1 MPTRCILAIDQ
12 GTTSTRVLLFDEQAQ
27 VLGSGSAELAQHYP
41 KPGWVEHDPEEIW
54 EAVRRL
60 IPRVLEQTGLSP
72 EAIAAI
78 GVTNQRETTV
88 LWDRKTGQP
97 IHRAIVWQDRRTAD
111 LCRELAPAEPW
122 FQERTGLVLD
132 AYFSGTKIRWLL
144 DHVPGARLEAEAG
157 RLAFGT
163 VDSFLIWRLTGGQV
177 HATDASNAS
186 RTLLLNLH
194 DVQWDPELCERL
206 KVPMRILPEIRHS
219 SAIFGCTQGLGFLPD
234 GIPLGGVA
242 GDQQAALFGQ
252 RCFAAG
258 EAKCTYGTGAFF
270 LQHTGDAPR
279 LSRHRL
285 ITTLAATTSARP
297 EYALEGSVFIAGAA
311 VQWLRDGLRMFGSS
325 AEVESL
331 AQQAADVEGVFFVPA
346 LVGLGAPHWVPEARG
361 VIWGLTRAT
370 TQADIARAALEGV
383 AWQVV
388 DLVEAAEK
396 DSGAELREMQVDG
409 GMARNDFFVQMQAD
423 LLGRPLVRADQVEAT
438 SLGAAF
444 LAGLAVGIWPDRDS
458 LRSLP
463 RQVQR
468 FLPHLDRE
476 QRHRRHRAWQRAVAA
491 TIQFYREKDR
501 EI

>member
-12 GTTSTRVLLFDEQAQ
+12 GTTSTRVLLFDETAQ
-27 VLGSGSAELAQHYP
+27 VLGSGSAEVTQHYP
-41 KPGWVEHDPEEIW
+41 RPGWVEHDPEEIW
-54 EAVRRL
+54 ETVRGL
-60 IPRVLEQTGLSP
+60 VPRVLDQSGVP
-72 EAIAAI
+72 PQAIAAI

-88 LWDRKTGQP
+88 LWDRGTGKP
-97 IHRAIVWQDRRTAD
+97 IHRAIVWQDRRTAGMCRD
-111 LCRELAPAEPW
+111 LASAEPW

-144 DHVPGARLEAEAG
+144 DHVPAARLEAEAG

-163 VDSFLIWRLTGGQV
+163 IDSFLIWRLTGGRV

-194 DVQWDPELCERL
+194 NVQWDPELCRRL
-206 KVPMRILPEIRHS
+206 DVPIRMLPEIRHS
-219 SAIFGCTQGLGFLPD
+219 AAIFGCTQDLGFLPD
-234 GIPLGGVA
+234 GIPIGGVA

-270 LQHTGDAPR
+270 LQHTGDTPR

-285 ITTLAATTSARP
+285 ITTLAATTSSCP

-325 AEVESL
+325 GEVESL
-331 AQQAADVEGVFFVPA
+331 AQQAADAEGVFFVPA

-396 DSGAELREMQVDG
+396 DSSTELREMQVDG

-463 RQVQR
+463 RRVQR
-468 FLPHLDRE
+468 FTPHLDAE
-476 QRHRRHRAWQRAVAA
+476 QRRRRHRAWQQVVAA
-491 TIQFYREKDR
+491 TIHFYRER
-501 EI
+501 SGEL

>member
-1 MPTRCILAIDQ
+1 MPTRYLLAIDQ
-12 GTTSTRVLLFDEQAQ
+12 GTTSTRVIVFDESAQ
-27 VLGSGSAELAQHYP
+27 VVASASEELTQHYP

-54 EAVRRL
+54 QAVKNL
-60 IPRVLEQTGLSP
+60 IPGVIGQAGIS
-72 EAIAAI
+72 AHDIAGV

-88 LWDRKTGQP
+88 LWDRGTGRP

-111 LCRELAPAEPW
+111 LCRELAPLEGW

-163 VDSFLIWRLTGGQV
+163 VDSFLIWRLTGGRV
-177 HATDASNAS
+177 HATDFSNAS
-186 RTLLLNLH
+186 RTLLFNLH
-194 DVQWDPELCERL
+194 DVAWDAELCQRL
-206 KVPMRILPEIRHS
+206 EVPMRILPEVRPS
-219 SAIFGCTQGLGFLPD
+219 SGIFGCTAEFDFLPD
-234 GIPLGGVA
+234 GIPIAGVA

-252 RCFAAG
+252 RCFEAG

-270 LQHTGDAPR
+270 LQHTGHEPR

-311 VQWLRDGLRMFGSS
+311 VQWLRDGLRMFQSS
-325 AEVESL
+325 AEVEAL
-331 AQQAADVEGVFFVPA
+331 AQQAADAEGVFFVPA
-346 LVGLGAPHWVPEARG
+346 LVGLGAPHWVPGARG
-361 VIWGLTRAT
+361 VLWGLTRST
-370 TQADIARAALEGV
+370 RQADIARAALEGV

-396 DSGAELREMQVDG
+396 DSGAELKEMRVDG

-444 LAGLAVGIWPDRDS
+444 LAGLAVGIWPNRAN
-458 LRSLP
+458 LRELP
-463 RQVQR
+463 QR
-468 FLPHLDRE
+468 IQTFVPRLDAE
-476 QRHRRHRAWQRAVAA
+476 QRRRRHLAWQRAVAA
-491 TIQFYREKDR
+491 TIRFYRYDTHP
-501 EI
+501 